1 MHEGMAGGGRGGEVG
16 SGCLSDTILLKL
28 AIPYGMR
35 VNGSWLEL
43 ITVIDI
49 GIMLRLETRKML
61 LYRVI

>member
-1 MHEGMAGGGRGGEVG
+1 MKGWLEEGGEGGVG

-43 ITVIDI
+43 ITAIDI